1 MKIGF
6 FLDYMFVNSQ
16 LRGVERSLVKLLTC
30 IKHQYQDVEI
40 LLISFDVSKINLTT
54 IELKQFSS
62 IEIKRDFSD
71 VSILKNYKLD
81 FIVFYCNGMWI
92 EKFISLKPTTK
103 FISVFHDIIPIL
115 PIFSNYYNQDY
126 YIPLYTDVI
135 KYSDSII
142 SDSQHTKNDII
153 NFFTPSSIPIPPI
166 EVVHLAPLLD
176 KTDSQHNISYP
187 FFLYNGGH
195 DYRKGIV
202 EMLDNFLQLKIM
214 EQLNANLVIT
224 GDINGW
230 CPSSEKELFLLNYGI
245 KNSWIINL
253 GYVDDITLSS
263 LYQTA
268 LAMVYPSSYEGFGL
282 PLVEAMNLSCPII
295 TCNNSSISE
304 VCKDSAYYI
313 NRDNP
318 DEFQKA
324 FIDLETNSNLRNTLI
339 SKGLIRIKDFS
350 WQESTSKF
358 INTLKNIR

>member
-1 MKIGF
+1 M
-6 FLDYMFVNSQ
+6 
-16 LRGVERSLVKLLTC
+16 
-30 IKHQYQDVEI
+30 
-40 LLISFDVSKINLTT
+40 
-54 IELKQFSS
+54 
-62 IEIKRDFSD
+62 
-71 VSILKNYKLD
+71 
-81 FIVFYCNGMWI
+81 
-92 EKFISLKPTTK
+92 
-103 FISVFHDIIPIL
+103 
-115 PIFSNYYNQDY
+115 
-126 YIPLYTDVI
+126 
-135 KYSDSII
+135 
-142 SDSQHTKNDII
+142 
-153 NFFTPSSIPIPPI
+153 
-166 EVVHLAPLLD
+166 LD

-187 FFLYNGGH
+187 FFLYNGGQ

-224 GDINGW
+224 RDINGW
-230 CPSSEKELFLLNYGI
+230 TQSSKKELFLLNYGI